1 MSKTDSWWTIIDG
14 LAELNGITADP
25 HGRAMLDVYR
35 EHNAAMGM
43 VMGGCLERGVPAD
56 AIMRLLPILEKID
69 LEAASIQFRRY
80 ASQSTAKPH

>member
-14 LAELNGITADP
+14 LAELNGMKADP
-25 HGRAMLDVYR
+25 HAHAMLEVYK

-56 AIMRLLPILEKID
+56 AIMRLLPILERID
-69 LEAASIQFRRY
+69 LEAASIQSRRY
-80 ASQSTAKPH
+80 ASRSGAKSQ